1 MKSVLLTASLLIS
14 LSAASYASCTEE
26 LAKSVGITEQC
37 LGALDTMHARLTAT
51 GEGNKDAEIA
61 RLNRV
66 IGEKDARIAVLE
78 RRAAGKAAAVEE
90 ESGLIA
96 SLKRTIVG
104 LTGERDTAIAERDAA
119 AAERDALKIENERYK
134 ARIARLK
141 KKSNLTT
148 RYAELNNSEVLSEGA
163 YRVAA
168 YLLNVR
174 SEPTANA
181 DQVAVFKRGEV
192 VRIFDVSMRVVGGSE
207 IFWAK
212 TRKGWIYVTDSS
224 DEQIRAELVDFMEMK
239 KADRTSRLAG
249 KPGKGGERS

>member
-1 MKSVLLTASLLIS
+1 MKSILLKASLLIS

-26 LAKSVGITEQC
+26 LARSVDMTERC
-37 LGALDTMHARLTAT
+37 LG
-51 GEGNKDAEIA
+51 
-61 RLNRV
+61 
-66 IGEKDARIAVLE
+66 DARIAALE
-78 RRAAGKAAAVEE
+78 KQAAEKVTAVE

-96 SLKRTIVG
+96 SLKHTILG
-104 LTGERDTAIAERDAA
+104 LTGERDAAIAERDAV
-119 AAERDALKIENERYK
+119 AAERDALKSENERYK
-134 ARIARLK
+134 AHIARLK

-148 RYAELNNSEVLSEGA
+148 RYAELDNSEVLSEGA

-181 DQVAVFKRGEV
+181 DQVAVYKRGEV
-192 VRIFDVSMRVVGGSE
+192 VRIFDVSMRVIGGNE

-224 DEQIRAELVDFMEMK
+224 DEQIHTELVDFMQMK
-239 KADRTSRLAG
+239 KADRTSHLAG
-249 KPGKGGERS
+249 KPDKGGERS